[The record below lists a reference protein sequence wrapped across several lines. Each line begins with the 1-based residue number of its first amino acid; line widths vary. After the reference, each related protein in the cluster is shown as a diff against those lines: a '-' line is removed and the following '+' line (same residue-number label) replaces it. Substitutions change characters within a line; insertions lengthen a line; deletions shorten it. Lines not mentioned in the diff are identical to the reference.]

1 MTDIHLLQLSDF
13 PILQQLQIEEALLRA
28 DERNWCII
36 NTGSP
41 DSIVMGIS
49 GNPHKLIN
57 LEKWSHNTIPII
69 KRFSG
74 GGTIIVD
81 KNTIFIT
88 FINNV
93 KDFEIPCYPQS
104 IMEWSTKF
112 YQPIIPDFQLHEQD
126 YAIKNKKFGG
136 NAQAI
141 TKNRWLHHSSL
152 LWDYDRSKME
162 YLLQPEKQPK
172 YRKKR
177 LHSEFLSKLSN
188 HFFSVKEF
196 TNLLIQQIE
205 GNIIES
211 NLQIAE
217 KILLKPHR
225 KSTIIIKRPC

>member
-13 PILQQLQIEEALLRA
+13 TILQQLQIEEALLRA

-36 NTGSP
+36 NVGSP

-49 GNPHKLIN
+49 GKTHELIN
-57 LEKWSHNTIPII
+57 LEKWSHSSIPII

-74 GGTIIVD
+74 GGTIIAD

-93 KDFEIPCYPQS
+93 KDFGIPSYPRS
-104 IMEWSTKF
+104 IMEWSAKF
-112 YQPIIPDFQLHEQD
+112 YRPIISDFQLHEQD
-126 YAIKNKKFGG
+126 YTIKNKKFGG

-152 LWDYDRSKME
+152 LWDYDIDKME

-177 LHSEFLSKLSN
+177 PHSEFLCRLCDNFS
-188 HFFSVKEF
+188 SVKEF
-196 TNLLIQQIE
+196 TNLFIQQIE

-211 NLQIAE
+211 DL
-217 KILLKPHR
+217 KIIKKVVLKPHR